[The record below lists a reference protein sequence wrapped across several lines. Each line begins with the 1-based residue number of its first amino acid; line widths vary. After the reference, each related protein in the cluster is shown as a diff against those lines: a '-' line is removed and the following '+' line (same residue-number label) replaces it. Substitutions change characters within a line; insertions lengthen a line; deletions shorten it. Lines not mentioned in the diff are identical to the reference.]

1 MNTYYFIGDS
11 LKKTRWENLTFDEYY
26 LMSDEEK
33 LELKGHLVSINAPFS
48 SDLQDEEAPEGN
60 YKTWMDIVSM
70 SDEELEKYSRS

>member
-1 MNTYYFIGDS
+1 MNENIFEGDP
-11 LKKTRWENLTFDEYY
+11 LEGTRWENLTFNEYY